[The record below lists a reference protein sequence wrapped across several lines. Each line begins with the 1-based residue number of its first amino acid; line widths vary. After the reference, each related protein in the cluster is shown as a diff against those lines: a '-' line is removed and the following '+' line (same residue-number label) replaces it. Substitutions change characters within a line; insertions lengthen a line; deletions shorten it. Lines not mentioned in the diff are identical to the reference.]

1 MTFAPWPPSF
11 LALLG
16 VGVIACAGSPRAA
29 PAPQPATPPADA
41 HAAHAAHAAP
51 PLADTVAHQA
61 RRYTPADVDFMQQMI
76 HHHAQALQMTVLVP
90 GRTTRREIHLI
101 AERIEVS
108 QRDEIR
114 QMQQWLRA
122 RGEAVPAADTMPTV
136 SHAAHGGHTADSTHA
151 MMPGMLTPAQMAQLA
166 AATGAGFDRL
176 FLELMIRHHEGA
188 LTMVSDLLARG
199 GAQESQMFSLAA
211 EIESDQMMEIARMQR
226 LLATMPAPRSGDD

>member
-1 MTFAPWPPSF
+1 
-11 LALLG
+11 
-16 VGVIACAGSPRAA
+16 
-29 PAPQPATPPADA
+29 
-41 HAAHAAHAAP
+41 
-51 PLADTVAHQA
+51 
-61 RRYTPADVDFMQQMI
+61 MQQMI
-76 HHHAQALQMTVLVP
+76 HHHAQALQMTALVP

-114 QMQQWLRA
+114 QMQEWLRA
-122 RGEAVPAADTMPTV
+122 RGEAVPAADTMPTEP
-136 SHAAHGGHTADSTHA
+136 HAAHAGHATDSTHA

-166 AATGAGFDRL
+166 AATGTEFDRL

-226 LLATMPAPRSGDD
+226 LLATMPASPSGDD